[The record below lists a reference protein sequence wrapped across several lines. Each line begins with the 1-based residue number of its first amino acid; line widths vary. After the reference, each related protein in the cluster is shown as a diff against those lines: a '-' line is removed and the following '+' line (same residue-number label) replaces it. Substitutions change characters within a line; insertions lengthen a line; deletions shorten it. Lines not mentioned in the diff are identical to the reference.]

1 MARLGSR
8 THGEEDAVLTDPIL
22 DAWADGGWRLERLP
36 IQPLPPELLELFE
49 GLTLALMET
58 YSLDAPTPPAPGTAA
73 VRPRNVPVESYP
85 VLVLLRGGEP
95 PEIAGVEHDG
105 GVPTFRIALTPR
117 DRGARLV
124 LLTVRRDERSLG
136 HAALDFTA

>member
-1 MARLGSR
+1 MR
-8 THGEEDAVLTDPIL
+8 DPIL

-73 VRPRNVPVESYP
+73 VRPRNVPAESCS
-85 VLVLLRGGEP
+85 VLVVLRGGEP
-95 PEIAGVEHDG
+95 PEIAGVKHDG
-105 GVPTFRIALTPR
+105 GAPTFRIALTSR
-117 DRGARLV
+117 DRGAHLV
-124 LLTVRRDERSLG
+124 LLTVRCDEHGLG